1 MDAAGGT
8 PAMSKTVR
16 ILGIAGSLRRESYN
30 RGALR
35 AAQQLIPEGVTL
47 DVFELDGIPGFNQ
60 DKEQN
65 PPEKVAELKRRI
77 VEADAILFV
86 TPEYN
91 YSVPGVLKN
100 AIDWASRP
108 YGESAWN
115 GKPAAIMGAS
125 IGGIATA
132 RAQYHLR
139 QIMVFLNMFPLNQP
153 EVMIGNAAERF
164 DAQGNLTD
172 DTTKDYIRK
181 LLENLVQWTRR
192 IQQPPPS

>member
-1 MDAAGGT
+1 
-8 PAMSKTVR
+8 MSRQVR

-30 RGALR
+30 RATLR
-35 AAQQLIPEGVTL
+35 AATQLVPEGATIET
-47 DVFELDGIPGFNQ
+47 FELDGIPGFNQ
-60 DKEQN
+60 DEEQN
-65 PPEKVAELKRRI
+65 PPAKVVELKQRVRE
-77 VEADAILFV
+77 VDAILFV

-91 YSVPGVLKN
+91 YSIPGVLKN

-108 YGESAWN
+108 YGDSAWN

-125 IGGIATA
+125 IGAIGTA

-139 QIMVFLNMFPLNQP
+139 QMMVFLNMCPVNQP

-172 DTTKDYIRK
+172 DATKEFIRQLLKSLVDWTT
-181 LLENLVQWTRR
+181 R
-192 IQQPPPS
+192 IS